1 MGSKPLL
8 GYLVSHPIQYQAP
21 FFRRLAASSV
31 LDFVALFGCDF
42 GVRPSFDPQYG
53 QVVDYGVDLLGGYR
67 SVFLEQAPRQPAFD
81 RFLGLRTPSLGTVW
95 DAEPLDITI
104 LHGWR
109 TAMMWQAAASGLR
122 RGRPYM
128 MRAETP
134 VFRTGAENGGVMKQ
148 VRGVAVGAL
157 VRGAAGAL
165 ALGAANERF
174 YLRKGYPRERI
185 YRVPYFVD
193 NDGVSAA
200 AAAGRLERE
209 RVRMELGVPPDAF
222 LIIAAAKLI
231 PRKRPLDLVRLLPAL
246 PERVHLMWIG
256 SGQGEDQVRSEATKL
271 GVNKR
276 VHLAGFRPSSEL
288 WRTLGASD
296 LFALPA
302 EDEPWGLVINEA
314 VAAGLPA
321 LASTECGAA
330 EDLIA
335 PDRTGE
341 IVPVGDLGAWT
352 SAIRKW
358 MNRLACGDGAD
369 QKEMRR
375 LADAHSV
382 ESAAAATEAATLAVL
397 STK

>member
-185 YRVPYFVD
+185 YRV
-193 NDGVSAA
+193 
-200 AAAGRLERE
+200 

-271 GVNKR
+271 GVDKR

-382 ESAAAATEAATLAVL
+382 ESAAAATEAATLAIL